1 MECAAKGRVATPCE
15 SGPPSRRCGV
25 CGVVSYCS
33 SSHQTLHW
41 EYHKEECQRL
51 EEQMRRAPFISDF
64 PFTFSDTLAPQGNCA
79 SLESMGLHRR
89 GMWKYE
95 CSCLSKLPSV
105 DLSSDSWC
113 LLSQLCPCTGPEADL
128 NNPIKSWK
136 EYYEWRRLPLHSPVA
151 VLLHWPLTVYHSIQ
165 LSQAQTPLS
174 EAGNELHIHYLDSS
188 SCEGPEREI
197 QQIPVFSELT
207 ALLPGVNIHIEFVG
221 PAVPLSRDGET
232 VHFNKYVHCSED
244 DCSCKSSCNNPSKNS
259 SSLKGTLTIK
269 LCKGLYHDRYSDI
282 IRESK
287 PNIIVAP
294 NAGIAAYSTWLP
306 TLEKIKRMGVPAIF
320 TDYCEEAAYL
330 ASLCIGSVSEHPLT
344 ESIQVNP
351 FRQPLPVEETAL
363 NLPCYSNC
371 FIFGM

>member
-1 MECAAKGRVATPCE
+1 MECAAKGSVATPCKP
-15 SGPPSRRCGV
+15 GPPTRRCGL

-33 SSHQTLHW
+33 PSHQTLHW
-41 EYHKEECQRL
+41 EYHKEECKRL

-64 PFTFSDTLAPQGNCA
+64 PFTFSDTLALQAKCA
-79 SLESMGLHRR
+79 FLESMGLHQR

-95 CSCLSKLPSV
+95 CSCLFKLPSV

-113 LLSQLCPCTGPEADL
+113 LLSQLCPCTGPETDL
-128 NNPIKSWK
+128 KTPIKSWK

-151 VLLHWPLTVYHSIQ
+151 VLLHWTLTVYHSIQ
-165 LSQAQTPLS
+165 LCQAQTPLS
-174 EAGNELHIHYLDSS
+174 EAGDELHIHYL
-188 SCEGPEREI
+188 GPEREI

-232 VHFNKYVHCSED
+232 RHFNKYVHCSED
-244 DCSCKSSCNNPSKNS
+244 DCCCKSSSNNPSKNS

-269 LCKGLYHDRYSDI
+269 LRKGLYHDRYSDI

-320 TDYCEEAAYL
+320 TDYCEEAANL
-330 ASLCIGSVSEHPLT
+330 ASLCIGSISGHPLT